1 MMSRSTLT
9 PISYLVLGWLAN
21 GPATPYDLKRRVASS
36 VGYFWSFPH
45 SQLYA
50 EPARLVELG
59 LLEEEQEQTGRH
71 RRVYSI
77 TETGSQA
84 FEDWLQEP
92 SSEMPEIRDIGLL
105 KLFFG
110 ETLSSESIVAL
121 AQAQEQAHREKLSTY
136 EELERTI
143 PEAATF
149 GRAALQAGFA
159 FERAFIEFWS
169 EIAAHPPQVHNARRS
184 R

>member
-1 MMSRSTLT
+1 MSRSNLT
-9 PISYLVLGWLAN
+9 PVSYLVLGWLAQ
-21 GPATPYDLKRRVASS
+21 GSATPYDLKRRVAHS
-36 VGYFWSFPH
+36 VGYFWTFPH

-50 EPARLVELG
+50 EPARLAELG

-77 TETGSQA
+77 TETGRQA

-92 SSEMPEIRDIGLL
+92 SSDMPEIRDIGLL

-110 ETLSSESIVAL
+110 DALSNESVVAL

-136 EELERTI
+136 EELGRTI
-143 PEAATF
+143 PEMATF
-149 GRAALQAGFA
+149 GRTVLQAGFA
-159 FERAFIEFWS
+159 FERAFIEFWG
-169 EIAAHPPQVHNARRS
+169 EIAAHPPSAAS
-184 R
+184 

>member
-1 MMSRSTLT
+1 MSRSTLT
-9 PISYLVLGWLAN
+9 PVSYLVLGWLAQ
-21 GPATPYDLKRRVASS
+21 GPATPYDLKRRVAHS

-50 EPARLVELG
+50 EPARLAELG

-71 RRVYSI
+71 RHVYSI
-77 TETGSQA
+77 TETGRQA

-92 SSEMPEIRDIGLL
+92 SSDMPEIRDIGLL

-110 ETLSSESIVAL
+110 ETLSNESIVAL
-121 AQAQEQAHREKLSTY
+121 AQAQERAHREKLSTY

-143 PEAATF
+143 PEASTF

-169 EIAAHPPQVHNARRS
+169 EIAAHPPKVHSSRRS

>member
-1 MMSRSTLT
+1 MSRSTLT
-9 PISYLVLGWLAN
+9 PVSYLVLGWLAD
-21 GPATPYDLKRRVASS
+21 GPATPYDLKRKVAHS

-77 TETGSQA
+77 TETGRRA

-110 ETLSSESIVAL
+110 EALSSESVVAL
-121 AQAQEQAHREKLSTY
+121 ARAQEQAHLEKLSTY

-143 PEAATF
+143 PEMATF
-149 GRAALQAGFA
+149 GRAALQAGFS

-169 EIAAHPPQVHNARRS
+169 EIAAHPPTAPGNERS
-184 R
+184 S